1 MKKLDLLNQRFGKL
15 EVIGQARNSE
25 SKRIMWK
32 CRCDCGN
39 IIFALSFHL
48 KNGRTKSCGC
58 LAKQRLKTLAVKHN
72 MSHTRIYRIWKT
84 LRKRCNNPND
94 TNYKY
99 YGKRGI
105 SVCKDWDNDFM
116 SFYNWAMQNGYEDN
130 LTIDRID
137 NNGNYEPGNCRWVDM
152 KTQNSNNRNNH
163 KITYNNKTLTLTQW
177 SIIYD
182 IPYQTLATRLHRGWT
197 IEKALTTPIKKR

>member
-1 MKKLDLLNQRFGKL
+1 MKRINLLNQRFGKL
-15 EVIGQARNSE
+15 VVIGQTRNNE

-39 IIFALSFHL
+39 IIYALSFHL

-84 LRKRCNNPND
+84 FRKRCSNPND

-99 YGKRGI
+99 YGERGI

-116 SFYNWAMQNGYEDN
+116 SFYNWSMQNGYKDN
-130 LTIDRID
+130 LTIDRI
-137 NNGNYEPGNCRWVDM
+137 NVNGNYEPSNCRWVDM
-152 KTQNSNNRNNH
+152 KTQNNNNRNNH
-163 KITYNNKTLTLTQW
+163 KITYNNKTLTLAQW
-177 SIIYD
+177 SIIYG
-182 IPYQTLATRLHRGWT
+182 IPYQTLATRLYRGWS
-197 IEKALTTPIKKR
+197 IEKALTTPTKK